1 MKTKAEQN
9 IAAIRNALGF
19 DLFDQFENQLSR
31 SYPPYNII
39 RINENESLIELAVAG
54 FSRENLN
61 VKLDKNKLF
70 INGDNVDKELEE
82 CSYYAHKGISNKKFE
97 QKFILGEYIKVENV
111 TYDNGILAVKLIK
124 EIPEECKPK
133 IFEIQ

>member
-1 MKTKAEQN
+1 MKSKTEQN

-39 RINENESLIELAVAG
+39 RINENESRIELAG

-70 INGDNVDKELEE
+70 ISGDNVVKALEE
-82 CSYYAHKGISNKKFE
+82 GSYYAHKGISNKKFE
-97 QKFILGEYIKVENV
+97 QKFILGEFVKVENV
-111 TYDNGILAVKLIK
+111 TYKDGILEIKLIK

-133 IFEIQ
+133 IFEIK